1 MLSFYILDFHIATV
15 FSGVASSQQPK
26 AEHDPGTAA
35 PLALS
40 SVCRQLYTNNLLTEL
55 RNAVNVSCLWFT
67 NIELKHAYL
76 LLKMPSKA
84 YNRRKRYKE
93 KYNLN
98 IEVAR
103 TSATKRY
110 KEIRED
116 KLPQAK
122 IEWVADKQLRKR
134 QRSATQRTRDGN
146 SGYKERNRAKSLQNT
161 KRRLQEDEDYRMK
174 NKYRSF
180 VYTKRR
186 LQEDAQYRL
195 QNKQKALER
204 IRLKRQDANFRAKD
218 NAKRC
223 TVLQEKY
230 KIDETYRERVRN
242 CEAKRLQETTYRQT
256 REECKP
262 TAARKRRLHPKQQ
275 NEENEHRRNRRF
287 HGLTISYN
295 TCRIA
300 GQPTISRKKD
310 GKKVTEAKVK
320 YWIRRSRVLAQ
331 CRTRIKEF
339 RMRQVM
345 MHRSNVSRLK
355 VDLLINK
362 VFLQDWPN

>member
-146 SGYKERNRAKSLQNT
+146 SAYKERNRAKSLQNT
-161 KRRLQEDEDYRMK
+161 KRR
-174 NKYRSF
+174 F
-180 VYTKRR
+180 
-186 LQEDAQYRL
+186 
-195 QNKQKALER
+195 
-204 IRLKRQDANFRAKD
+204 
-218 NAKRC
+218 
-223 TVLQEKY
+223 
-230 KIDETYRERVRN
+230 
-242 CEAKRLQETTYRQT
+242 
-256 REECKP
+256 
-262 TAARKRRLHPKQQ
+262 
-275 NEENEHRRNRRF
+275 
-287 HGLTISYN
+287 
-295 TCRIA
+295 A
-300 GQPTISRKKD
+300 GR
-310 GKKVTEAKVK
+310 
-320 YWIRRSRVLAQ
+320 
-331 CRTRIKEF
+331 
-339 RMRQVM
+339 
-345 MHRSNVSRLK
+345 
-355 VDLLINK
+355 
-362 VFLQDWPN
+362 